1 MFALTFC
8 GYYCSFSSLVGVFFF
23 VVLGIMEARQN
34 PFLGEHYHKK
44 YDYPPPSEKNEPPH
58 REPKDDSEDD
68 WKANFNRRAIVFF
81 ILAGINLVFMAVCYI
96 CGN

>member
-23 VVLGIMEARQN
+23 VVLGIMEARKN

-44 YDYPPPSEKNEPPH
+44 YDYPPLANKSEGQH
-58 REPKDDSEDD
+58 AHEPKDDS
-68 WKANFNRRAIVFF
+68 
-81 ILAGINLVFMAVCYI
+81 
-96 CGN
+96 

>member
-44 YDYPPPSEKNEPPH
+44 YVNHMHNKLCTMVMTCINH
-58 REPKDDSEDD
+58 IKT
-68 WKANFNRRAIVFF
+68 IF
-81 ILAGINLVFMAVCYI
+81 III
-96 CGN
+96 CKSYALLISNK

>member
-23 VVLGIMEARQN
+23 VVLGIMEARKN

-44 YDYPPPSEKNEPPH
+44 YDYPSSAEKDEH
-58 REPKDDSEDD
+58 QHEPKDDS
-68 WKANFNRRAIVFF
+68 
-81 ILAGINLVFMAVCYI
+81 
-96 CGN
+96 

>member
-23 VVLGIMEARQN
+23 VVLGIMEARKN

-44 YDYPPPSEKNEPPH
+44 YDYGHEIPEVDKKNED
-58 REPKDDSEDD
+58 K
-68 WKANFNRRAIVFF
+68 WKENFTRRATVFF
-81 ILAGINLVFMAVCYI
+81 ILAGINLVFMVTCYI